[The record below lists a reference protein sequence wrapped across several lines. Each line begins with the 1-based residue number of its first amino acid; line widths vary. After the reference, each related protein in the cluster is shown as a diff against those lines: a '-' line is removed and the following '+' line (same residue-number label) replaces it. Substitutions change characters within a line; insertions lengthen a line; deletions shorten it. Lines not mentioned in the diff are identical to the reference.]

1 MTRRLRQAAA
11 ARSGGRTRF
20 DVVEAEGQGLDGL
33 AGRHGLRRRF
43 QAVLHEQRLVVALV
57 EDLDLHVGIEL
68 AQAAHLPVL
77 LGDQL
82 LVERG
87 DLDEQVVGREV
98 EVGTEG
104 LDGIALAV
112 ALENERTGLVLPRD
126 AVEVEELGELAL
138 GVVREARVLVR
149 LRADVLGSGQDQP
162 LPLTA

>member
-1 MTRRLRQAAA
+1 
-11 ARSGGRTRF
+11 
-20 DVVEAEGQGLDGL
+20 
-33 AGRHGLRRRF
+33 
-43 QAVLHEQRLVVALV
+43 
-57 EDLDLHVGIEL
+57 
-68 AQAAHLPVL
+68 
-77 LGDQL
+77 

-126 AVEVEELGELAL
+126 AVEVEELRELPL
-138 GVVREARVLVR
+138 GVVREARVFVR